1 LSSGTCFTAEGATTG
16 STIPYDG
23 EPLAE
28 LVPVLIDEAVR
39 KATWEYVSTLLARPG
54 ACGKN
59 VGQGPFASAPD
70 FLVRIL
76 DTDPHGATHLCD
88 TEALELTTVLAIR
101 LAALPGSLVMRT
113 AAQGPQTASTAVGC
127 ERETSPPSRPETC
140 STPTA
145 PTSTPVTPSHGEH
158 HVRKIQYGWRGSD
171 PYRRPTKVQFKDGE
185 LTTSCRMLHYSPLRT
200 VLFRTVLIEAIDC
213 YPFSHPR
220 SLRKLPLGE
229 LGEEYREDI
238 RQIDRSRLCERGTRS
253 I

>member
-1 LSSGTCFTAEGATTG
+1 MSSGTCFTAEGATTG

-28 LVPVLIDEAVR
+28 LVPVPIDEAVR
-39 KATWEYVSTLLARPG
+39 KATREYVSTLLARLG

-76 DTDPHGATHLCD
+76 DTADPGHRHLLYGVSATLETLVSILHADTDPHGATHLDD

-127 ERETSPPSRPETC
+127 ERETSTPSRPETS

-158 HVRKIQYGWRGSD
+158 YVGKIQYGWRGSD

-185 LTTSCRMLHYSPLRT
+185 LTTSCRMLHYSPLT
-200 VLFRTVLIEAIDC
+200 DS
-213 YPFSHPR
+213 PFSDSP
-220 SLRKLPLGE
+220 
-229 LGEEYREDI
+229 YR
-238 RQIDRSRLCERGTRS
+238 GY
-253 I
+253 